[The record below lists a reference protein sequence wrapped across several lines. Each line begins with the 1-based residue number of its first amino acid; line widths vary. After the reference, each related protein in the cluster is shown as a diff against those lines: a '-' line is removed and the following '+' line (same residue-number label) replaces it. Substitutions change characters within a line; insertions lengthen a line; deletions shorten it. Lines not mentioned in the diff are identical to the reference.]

1 MKKLIVAVSLLFVSA
16 VLMGTAFEDFVRAL
30 GSDLADQVEA
40 DSRLEMVLDRTEARQ
55 ANAQQADPMYAFV
68 RELLYTELSNSQ
80 TLHPLNPAKTDP
92 LLKKLGGNQREYHFF
107 DQLGLDVFNSL
118 NTVTDALLEIRIT
131 DLDKLVKFELTLTD
145 AKTVSELARVQG
157 EYPADAQ
164 TDKLLGK
171 TRPPIKVA
179 AKPLP
184 KPETPPVVVQGKLIL
199 SEDFSAYE
207 EGDPLPDW
215 GKILVV
221 VKTTEGKK
229 YVGSQINGKHVLGKE
244 LRLPDSFSFS
254 YAFSRVVDNPC
265 LVFYDSEGSEVKVV
279 LARNWNGYWVSI
291 SGSVAKHFHC
301 ENINQFRITREG
313 ATFKVY
319 INGKYMLSGVYEDF
333 KDIAGFRLDL
343 YQGQLYSDFEIKKM

>member
-207 EGDPLPDW
+207 EGDPLPT
-215 GKILVV
+215 GA
-221 VKTTEGKK
+221 KTCSGEDHRGQK
-229 YVGSQINGKHVLGKE
+229 VRGQ
-244 LRLPDSFSFS
+244 PDQ
-254 YAFSRVVDNPC
+254 
-265 LVFYDSEGSEVKVV
+265 
-279 LARNWNGYWVSI
+279 W
-291 SGSVAKHFHC
+291 
-301 ENINQFRITREG
+301 
-313 ATFKVY
+313 
-319 INGKYMLSGVYEDF
+319 
-333 KDIAGFRLDL
+333 
-343 YQGQLYSDFEIKKM
+343 